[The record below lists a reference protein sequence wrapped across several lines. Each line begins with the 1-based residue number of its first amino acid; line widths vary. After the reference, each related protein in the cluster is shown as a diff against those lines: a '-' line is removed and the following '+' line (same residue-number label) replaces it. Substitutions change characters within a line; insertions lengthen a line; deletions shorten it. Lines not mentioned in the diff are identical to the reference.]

1 MASIFYTSG
10 FHVVGDPWGGM
21 VFTFVAPVPKPGPAQ
36 DGRNPQPA
44 GTQPQEEVQCGI
56 GMTMAHAKTMAYQ
69 LSRYIVEVEGMM
81 GETIKVDSGLTSK
94 MKGFTPEAWDAF
106 WGHRQAGPGIF
117 RPSVDGR
124 PQEGDNVPQ
133 RPTEAAPANAAI
145 TRSR

>member
-21 VFTFVAPVPKPGPAQ
+21 VFTFVAPVPKPGPAP
-36 DGRNPQPA
+36 DNRNPQPA

-69 LSRYIVEVEGMM
+69 LARYIVEVEGMM
-81 GETIKVDSGLTSK
+81 GETIKVDQGLTSK
-94 MKGFTPEAWDAF
+94 LKGFTPEAWDAF

-117 RPSVDGR
+117 RGPSDNGA
-124 PQEGDNVPQ
+124 QEVERIAQGQV
-133 RPTEAAPANAAI
+133 AAKAAKVQP
-145 TRSR
+145 